1 MITSDE
7 ISGALNEPISEGNE
21 RNELRQEERRKES
34 FLYYCLIFGR
44 KFNVF
49 DLFYFVFESNFRV
62 QAPDGL
68 IFGGAI

>member
-34 FLYYCLIFGR
+34 FLYYLRLAQSILKR
-44 KFNVF
+44 KFPSI
-49 DLFYFVFESNFRV
+49 DKPLKKS
-62 QAPDGL
+62 L
-68 IFGGAI
+68 